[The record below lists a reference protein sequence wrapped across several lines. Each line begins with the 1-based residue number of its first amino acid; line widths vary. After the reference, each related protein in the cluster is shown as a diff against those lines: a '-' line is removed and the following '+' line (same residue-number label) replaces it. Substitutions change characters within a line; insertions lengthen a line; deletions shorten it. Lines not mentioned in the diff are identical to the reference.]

1 MDTFGEWLRQQR
13 IERRL
18 TREELAGR
26 VSCSVAML
34 RKIEDGERRP
44 SIQIAELIANSLDIP
59 PEARAAFVKV
69 ARGELGVDRLSALGP
84 EAAHMEPAGEP
95 PLRTNLPISPTPL
108 MGRQQEVEELS
119 RFLQDPQCRLLT
131 LVGPGGVGKTHL
143 AVETAARMVDA
154 FADGVFFVPL
164 AAANTPRLI
173 VPMIADAVGF
183 PFSNTN
189 RTDPKTQLF
198 HFLHQKQ
205 ALLLLDNLE
214 QLLVE
219 PGIELLAELLSGAPR
234 VTLLATS
241 REALGLRGEWV
252 YEVHGLP
259 VPPGEIGLERLQD
272 AAQFAAVDLFLHRAR
287 QANLRFHAA
296 PEDILA
302 AARICRLVEG
312 NPLAIEMAAAWTRV
326 LSCSEIAAE
335 LERGTDILR
344 TTSRDVPPRHRSM
357 RAVFDHSW
365 NLLNEEEQRVL
376 LALSVFQGGFRREA
390 GEWVAGATLPVLS
403 ALAAK
408 SLVRKRGSE
417 RYSLHEVIR
426 QYAAER
432 LGEHPEEQA
441 AVEARCSSYYLR
453 LFSRSDERLRSSEQQ
468 KALADLTN
476 EMDNFRAAWNWAV
489 SNGRFAWIHETLRV
503 ITTLFDIRGWLQEG
517 QDLLGHLVTV
527 LETSPDLASSDRV
540 NQITL
545 GHALCA
551 LAVFTARL
559 GQYEQAQAMLE
570 RSLEILRPFNEP
582 DLLVEPV
589 TYLGMVLELAGKY
602 DAAMESYSAGLETA
616 ELTGDRWFAAL
627 CRTCMIDQLGIVQ
640 GQMPPAEMHGPMQ
653 SVLKEWRA
661 IGDPRM
667 TAFALN
673 IFSWNAMK
681 LGRFDEARAA
691 LEESITLEQSTGDS
705 WGLGYAY
712 RGLGLVAQ
720 AEGNHQQ
727 AVKYFQ
733 VSLDTFTG
741 LGARQD
747 AARILA
753 EMGQSVFA
761 LGNDDEAGSL
771 WRESLRLATETQ
783 GVFIALEALA
793 GIASV
798 QARCKNLEYALELLT
813 IAIHHPAVLPDT
825 KARADRLRMEI
836 ESQMAAPQVK
846 AVQSRAL
853 ENTFE
858 NAVGKI
864 LRG

>member
-1 MDTFGEWLRQQR
+1 M
-13 IERRL
+13 
-18 TREELAGR
+18 
-26 VSCSVAML
+26 
-34 RKIEDGERRP
+34 
-44 SIQIAELIANSLDIP
+44 
-59 PEARAAFVKV
+59 
-69 ARGELGVDRLSALGP
+69 
-84 EAAHMEPAGEP
+84 
-95 PLRTNLPISPTPL
+95 
-108 MGRQQEVEELS
+108 
-119 RFLQDPQCRLLT
+119 
-131 LVGPGGVGKTHL
+131 
-143 AVETAARMVDA
+143 
-154 FADGVFFVPL
+154 
-164 AAANTPRLI
+164 
-173 VPMIADAVGF
+173 
-183 PFSNTN
+183 
-189 RTDPKTQLF
+189 
-198 HFLHQKQ
+198 
-205 ALLLLDNLE
+205 
-214 QLLVE
+214 
-219 PGIELLAELLSGAPR
+219 
-234 VTLLATS
+234 
-241 REALGLRGEWV
+241 
-252 YEVHGLP
+252 
-259 VPPGEIGLERLQD
+259 
-272 AAQFAAVDLFLHRAR
+272 
-287 QANLRFHAA
+287 
-296 PEDILA
+296 
-302 AARICRLVEG
+302 
-312 NPLAIEMAAAWTRV
+312 
-326 LSCSEIAAE
+326 
-335 LERGTDILR
+335 
-344 TTSRDVPPRHRSM
+344 
-357 RAVFDHSW
+357 
-365 NLLNEEEQRVL
+365 
-376 LALSVFQGGFRREA
+376 
-390 GEWVAGATLPVLS
+390 
-403 ALAAK
+403 
-408 SLVRKRGSE
+408 
-417 RYSLHEVIR
+417 IR

-441 AVEARCSSYYLR
+441 AVEARCSSYYMR

-798 QARCKNLEYALELLT
+798 QARCKNLEYALELVT

-846 AVQSRAL
+846 AVQSQAL